1 MPRVAKLLHSSGD
14 LTFTKSQ
21 GHLPSGQL
29 SQGQFAMRSTKQQEC
44 MSNEANSYHLP
55 LPQEYQKVLYYRPE
69 EEISDR
75 KVRNIG
81 LCEAMVNFTKT
92 FAGDRPC
99 EVVHTQRLRQVFFEP
114 EEGTWMVMVRKG
126 VIVNLLYCN
135 Q

>member
-1 MPRVAKLLHSSGD
+1 M
-14 LTFTKSQ
+14 
-21 GHLPSGQL
+21 
-29 SQGQFAMRSTKQQEC
+29 
-44 MSNEANSYHLP
+44 
-55 LPQEYQKVLYYRPE
+55 YYRPE

-92 FAGDRPC
+92 FAGDRSC

-126 VIVNLLYCN
+126 VIKVGCMPGNEASL
-135 Q
+135 